1 MGKYFKESLVSLG
14 QETNVFGE
22 VRGMGLLVGIVCN
35 ITNTDMV
42 KKLEDNGLLTVAAGD
57 NVVRFL
63 PPLIIEK
70 HHIDEAVAILN
81 DVCRQLST

>member
-1 MGKYFKESLVSLG
+1 
-14 QETNVFGE
+14 
-22 VRGMGLLVGIVCN
+22 MGLLVGIVCN

-42 KKLEDNGLLTVAAGD
+42 KELEDNGLLTVAAGD

-70 HHIDEAVAILN
+70 HHIDEAVGILN